1 MANSGANTNASQFF
15 ITYSKQNH
23 LNNLYTVIGKVID
36 GFDTLDLME
45 REPVDN
51 NDKPLNKI
59 EIHSVTI
66 HANPI
71 ADTE

>member
-1 MANSGANTNASQFF
+1 
-15 ITYSKQNH
+15 
-23 LNNLYTVIGKVID
+23 LYTVIGKVID